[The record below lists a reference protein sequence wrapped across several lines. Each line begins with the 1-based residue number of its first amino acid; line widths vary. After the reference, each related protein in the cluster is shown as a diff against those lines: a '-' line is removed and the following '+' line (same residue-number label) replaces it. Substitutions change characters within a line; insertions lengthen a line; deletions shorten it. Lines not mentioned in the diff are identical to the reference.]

1 MERELKALND
11 TQIEIQIPEDS
22 QDGQELL
29 DSWVPIREDKIE
41 AGASPV
47 VAPTGNVYAFFFS
60 CNIYSPRFPYVQF
73 KLQRLTALVQLTSE
87 CRHSAYS
94 APYKEIFLES
104 TASLR
109 LLLKVF
115 LPFRRRS
122 EER

>member
-47 VAPTGNVYAFFFS
+47 VAPTGNVYAFFFFFFLRATF
-60 CNIYSPRFPYVQF
+60 I
-73 KLQRLTALVQLTSE
+73 LQG
-87 CRHSAYS
+87 
-94 APYKEIFLES
+94 FLMYN
-104 TASLR
+104 LNYNG
-109 LLLKVF
+109 LLLLCSSPVNAGIPLTQLHIKKFSWKAQPV
-115 LPFRRRS
+115 
-122 EER
+122 